1 VTDSILH
8 DRVRRLEYVLA
19 TKGIGSLNSSTVVAP
34 INLALTQQNHQ
45 TTDGNTFCKLTAS
58 WALPSAGHGAP
69 IRPSYFAVALDEDVQ
84 TVPAFK
90 TSVTWSN
97 LMPGREVTV
106 SVFSVAADGT
116 ASDPAV
122 ASIVLSDDVEPPD
135 APTNFRAEGA
145 FRAINLY
152 WTNPTSSDFDHIEIW
167 ESPVGEFDL
176 STRIATT
183 TATDYCV
190 SEVGVMEVRFYWIR
204 AIDRT
209 GNGSEF
215 IGPVSALTS
224 PLRAED
230 VPEGLI
236 SPSMLAPILSDNLVS
251 LLDGVIGED
260 NGLEELAE
268 TQLRSALLNHLNFLY
283 QLEVRDTQEL
293 ADETALQEMLDGFKR
308 YQVTFAA
315 IREESRIRAEENEA
329 LAEKTLQLEAVAND
343 NHARIMDVK
352 RVWSGQVQVYD
363 QPTAPYDNL
372 SFGDIW
378 IDADRLIHRW
388 NGISW
393 VAMPEAAVENLEQ
406 LKDFAYGLWTLQTDV
421 NGHVIGIGSYNDGE
435 TGEVAIRADR
445 FYVIRPRIVYD
456 SEGNVVKDFG
466 TYGQNQIFAIDTQTG
481 DLILQGNLLVKALQ
495 EEGYADT
502 TGWIR
507 GDKIASNSLIQLAD
521 GGRFI
526 MGNQSHLQIGT
537 APNQCAYLSPSGAT
551 FVNGKFS
558 FVESNPTTGQK
569 TTPFIYDRGVLYL
582 DEAMIKNA
590 SITTA
595 KIKDAAITRAK
606 IGYAEIDKLRI
617 KDYELSEF
625 ISDTRTNE
633 IDPTTVS
640 GASDASTTVYGVNST
655 TAFCVSGYPIHHI
668 WVGLLYNHE
677 VNIDARIRYKP
688 SSRSYYSQASWQQI
702 STRGWNDFGASC
714 TMVFLFTP
722 TSTEYWDFSIDLRFY
737 DKDNSWGSSRI
748 KRRTLVSQS
757 IFR

>member
-1 VTDSILH
+1 MTDSILH

-19 TKGIGSLNSSTVVAP
+19 TKGIGNLGSSTVVAP

-45 TTDGNTFCKLTAS
+45 TSEGNTFCKLTAS
-58 WALPSAGHGAP
+58 WALPSAGHGAS

-97 LMPGREVTV
+97 LMPGEEVTV

-122 ASIVLSDDVEPPD
+122 ASIVLIDDVAPPD

-152 WTNPTSSDFDHIEIW
+152 WTNPTNSDFDHIEIW
-167 ESPVGEFDL
+167 EAPVGEFDL

-204 AIDRT
+204 AIDKT

-215 IGPVSALTS
+215 VGPVSALTS

-260 NGLEELAE
+260 LEELAE

-393 VAMPEAAVENLEQ
+393 VAMPEAAVENLDQ

-421 NGHVIGIGSYNDGE
+421 NGHVIGIGSYNDGT

-445 FYVIRPRIVYD
+445 FYVIRPRVVYD

-466 TYGQNQIFAIDTQTG
+466 TYGQNQIFAVDTQTG
-481 DLILQGNLLVKALQ
+481 ELILQGNLLVKALQ
-495 EEGYADT
+495 EEGYANT

-507 GDKIASNSLIQLAD
+507 GDKIAANSLIQLAD
-521 GGRFI
+521 GGRLI

-582 DEAMIKNA
+582 DEARIKNA
-590 SITTA
+590 SI
-595 KIKDAAITRAK
+595 DRAK
-606 IGYAEIDKLRI
+606 ISGYSISDMVTSVKPETVLNSGSYVTNFATLTIEAESGYQVTVFFSGLFRYICNINSTAYLLLRI
-617 KDYELSEF
+617 KYRYRGNSEW
-625 ISDTRTNE
+625 
-633 IDPTTVS
+633 
-640 GASDASTTVYGVNST
+640 ST
-655 TAFCVSGYPIHHI
+655 AYP
-668 WVGLLYNHE
+668 W
-677 VNIDARIRYKP
+677 
-688 SSRSYYSQASWQQI
+688 SRVAQASCGQLVDTGDALSPGYLSGVI
-702 STRGWNDFGASC
+702 PVCIAAP
-714 TMVFLFTP
+714 FTP
-722 TSTEYWDFSIDLRFY
+722 SMSGNYDISVDMYAYFFYGGMMTAGLRPVL
-737 DKDNSWGSSRI
+737 SSGRLHAFTM
-748 KRRTLVSQS
+748 RR
-757 IFR
+757 

>member
-1 VTDSILH
+1 MTDSILH

-19 TKGIGSLNSSTVVAP
+19 TKGIGNLGSSTVVAP

-45 TTDGNTFCKLTAS
+45 TSEGNTFCKLTAS
-58 WALPSAGHGAP
+58 WALPSAGHGAS

-97 LMPGREVTV
+97 LMPGEEVTV

-122 ASIVLSDDVEPPD
+122 ASIVLTDDVAPPD

-152 WTNPTSSDFDHIEIW
+152 WTNPTNSDFDHIEIW

-204 AIDRT
+204 AIDKT

-215 IGPVSALTS
+215 VGPVSALTS

-393 VAMPEAAVENLEQ
+393 VAMPEAAVENLDQ

-421 NGHVIGIGSYNDGE
+421 NGHVIGVGSYNDGT

-445 FYVIRPRIVYD
+445 FYVIRPRVVYD

-466 TYGQNQIFAIDTQTG
+466 TYGQNQIFAVDTQTG
-481 DLILQGNLLVKALQ
+481 ELILQGNLLVKALQ

-507 GDKIASNSLIQLAD
+507 GDKIAANSLIQLAD
-521 GGRFI
+521 GGRLI

-582 DEAMIKNA
+582 DEARIKNA
-590 SITTA
+590 SI
-595 KIKDAAITRAK
+595 DRAK
-606 IGYAEIDKLRI
+606 ISGYSISDMATSVKPETVLNSGNYVTDFATLTIEAESGYQVTVFFSGLFRYICNINSTAYLLLRI
-617 KDYELSEF
+617 KYRYRGNSEWSTAYPWSRVAQAGCGQLVDTGDALS
-625 ISDTRTNE
+625 
-633 IDPTTVS
+633 PGYLS
-640 GASDASTTVYGVNST
+640 G
-655 TAFCVSGYPIHHI
+655 
-668 WVGLLYNHE
+668 
-677 VNIDARIRYKP
+677 RIP
-688 SSRSYYSQASWQQI
+688 VCIA
-702 STRGWNDFGASC
+702 AP
-714 TMVFLFTP
+714 FTP
-722 TSTEYWDFSIDLRFY
+722 SMSGSYDISVNMYAYFFY
-737 DKDNSWGSSRI
+737 GGVMTAGLQPVLSSGRLHAFTM
-748 KRRTLVSQS
+748 RR
-757 IFR
+757 